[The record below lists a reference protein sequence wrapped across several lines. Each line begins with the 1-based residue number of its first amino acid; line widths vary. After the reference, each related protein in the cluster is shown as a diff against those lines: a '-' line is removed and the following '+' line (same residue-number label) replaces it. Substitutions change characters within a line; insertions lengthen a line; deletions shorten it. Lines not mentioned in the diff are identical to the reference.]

1 MMFLPL
7 SYNKINDYF
16 NAIALQLFVVYY
28 QTHIYFILYERTHV
42 LLVRLQDKVIHMKK
56 EKYIPD

>member
-1 MMFLPL
+1 MFLPL
-7 SYNKINDYF
+7 SYNKMNDYF

-28 QTHIYFILYERTHV
+28 QTHIYFILYERTHIF
-42 LLVRLQDKVIHMKK
+42 LVSLQDNIIHMQK

>member
-1 MMFLPL
+1 MFLPL

-28 QTHIYFILYERTHV
+28 QTHIYFILYERKHV